1 MLHNRIPSTGL
12 RRSLVTVA
20 VMASS
25 VMIMSPVSA
34 SAATPGGLLTLPA
47 FFDAVVLGV
56 AIAAAMGGVKVV
68 ALVKGGSLSKCWQY
82 FLFGFICLIAA
93 QLGEL
98 LSTAGLFELP
108 DAIRPL
114 LLAGMVGCWLWG
126 INEAR
131 KALG

>member
-1 MLHNRIPSTGL
+1 MLHNKVPSTHF
-12 RRSLVTVA
+12 RKSLMTIATV
-20 VMASS
+20 ASS
-25 VMIMSPVSA
+25 VMILSPVTA
-34 SAATPGGLLTLPA
+34 RAATPGGLLTLPA

-98 LSTAGLFELP
+98 LSTAGLFEMP

-131 KALG
+131 RALG